1 MIYVDKTR
9 WLKDGELSY
18 KATELEN
25 EWIFEL
31 VTSEVKVSFSSCSMG
46 EMGRTRKV
54 ITRPKIEIKPRG
66 FPIQYRCV

>member
-1 MIYVDKTR
+1 M
-9 WLKDGELSY
+9 GSY

-66 FPIQYRCV
+66 FPHTVQVCLKDQCYA